1 MKTTFL
7 LASFIA
13 FIFTSCTKNNTN
25 NTTPAADSYL
35 NTNAGSTWNYHT
47 SDSSG
52 TTPTNTDYTLTS
64 STQDT
69 TINSKKYHIYGI
81 SSGGSQY
88 MNLTGNS
95 YYQYDSVP
103 VAGGEKIERLYLEDN
118 AAVNKSWSQSFTLNN
133 IPNSPVPIPL
143 TVTNTVVEK
152 GISRMVNGV
161 NYSNVIHISTNLSSS
176 LVPAAAFTSAI
187 DTYYAPNYGLIDSKT
202 IVHLNYLGI
211 TENAN
216 TATQLMNA
224 NLK

>member
-1 MKTTFL
+1 MKTIFL
-7 LASFIA
+7 VACFTA
-13 FIFTSCTKNNTN
+13 FIFTSCTKNTSKNSPSTTN
-25 NTTPAADSYL
+25 SYL

-47 SDSSG
+47 VDSSG
-52 TTPTNTDYTLTS
+52 TTPASADYTLTS
-64 STQDT
+64 TAQDT

-81 SSGGSQY
+81 SSGGSQF
-88 MNLTGNS
+88 MNITGNS

-103 VAGGEKIERLYLEDN
+103 VAGGGKIERLYLEDN
-118 AAVNKSWSQSFTLNN
+118 AAVNQTWSQSFTLNN
-133 IPNSPVPIPL
+133 IPNSPVAIPL

-176 LVPAAAFTSAI
+176 LLPAAAFTSAI
-187 DTYYAPNYGLIDSKT
+187 DSYYAPNYGLIDSKT

-216 TATQLMNA
+216 VATQLMSA
-224 NLK
+224 TLK

>member
-1 MKTTFL
+1 MKTIFL
-7 LASFIA
+7 IA
-13 FIFTSCTKNNTN
+13 GFTSFIFTSCTKNSSN
-25 NTTPAADSYL
+25 NNKPTTATYL

-47 SDSSG
+47 VDSSG
-52 TTPTNTDYTLTS
+52 ATPTSADYTLTS
-64 STQDT
+64 GSQDT
-69 TINSKKYHIYGI
+69 TLNNKKYHIYAI

-103 VAGGEKIERLYLEDN
+103 VPGGGKIERLYLEDN
-118 AAVNKSWSQSFTLNN
+118 AAVNQTWNQSFTLNS
-133 IPNSPVPIPL
+133 IPNSPVAIPL

-176 LVPAAAFTSAI
+176 LVPSAAFTSAI
-187 DTYYAPNYGLIDSKT
+187 DSYYAPNYGLIESKT

-216 TATQLMNA
+216 MATQLMSA
-224 NLK
+224 TLK

>member
-7 LASFIA
+7 IA
-13 FIFTSCTKNNTN
+13 CFTTFIFTSCTKNNSD
-25 NTTPAADSYL
+25 NTIPATDSYT
-35 NTNAGSTWNYHT
+35 NANAGSSWNYHT
-47 SDSSG
+47 VDSSG
-52 TTPTNTDYTLTS
+52 TIPKNSDYTLTS

-69 TINSKKYHIYGI
+69 IINNKKYHIYNV
-81 SSGGSQY
+81 SSGGNQY
-88 MNLTGNS
+88 MNLTANN

-103 VAGGEKIERLYLEDN
+103 VTGGEKIERLYLTDN
-118 AAVNKSWSQSFTLNN
+118 LAVNKSWSQAFTLNN

-143 TVTNTVVEK
+143 TVSNTVVEK

-161 NYSNVIHISTNLSSS
+161 NYSNVIHISTSLSSS
-176 LVPAAAFTSAI
+176 LVPAAALTSAI
-187 DTYYAPNYGLIDSKT
+187 DSYYAPNYGLIDSKT

-216 TATQLMNA
+216 TSTQLMTA